1 MHLRRV
7 KNETQIQVF
16 TQADT
21 SRPACEWGGF
31 CRYVNCC
38 CVRIISEMSLKL
50 SSYKGTRDLYPS
62 DMRLRNY
69 IFNGWR
75 QVAEKYGYQ
84 EYMAP
89 LLEPLD
95 VYAAKSGEEIVNDQT
110 YSFVDRGG
118 RQMVI
123 RPEMT
128 PSITRMV
135 AARRQE
141 MPMPARLYSIANFM
155 RYERPQHG
163 REREFWQLNLDVFG
177 IANTYAELEIINMS
191 HDILTHFGATD
202 DMFTIR
208 VNDRRLTDFIMR
220 NYLGLSDDKTTR
232 MIKLLDRYDKLPSE
246 AFRSEACRILDGDE
260 AQLGRLMDV
269 IQSEQLDDLP
279 SEISDN
285 EITRPLRELLD
296 KLHQRG
302 LGNVYYN
309 VRLMRGFDYY
319 TGIVFEAFD
328 EAPENRRAMFGGGRY
343 DGLVGLFGVE
353 SLPVVG
359 VAPGETTFMEFL
371 SSHNLLPDLTNDCG
385 PTVTILPM
393 STDENDYASQLAD
406 QLRRAGIITSVD
418 YTDRKLDKKTK
429 VAVKNGAHY
438 VIYAGQDEVAANT
451 VPVKD
456 LSSGQQVKMP
466 VDQVADY
473 LLTQIS
479 GKIGDK

>member
-1 MHLRRV
+1 MRRV

-16 TQADT
+16 TQAGT

-50 SSYKGTRDLYPS
+50 SSYKGTRDLYPG

-75 QVAEKYGYQ
+75 RVAEKYGYQ

-232 MIKLLDRYDKLPSE
+232 MIKLLDRYDKLPFE
-246 AFRSEACRILDGDE
+246 VFHSEACRILDGDE
-260 AQLGRLMDV
+260 NQLARLMDV
-269 IQSEQLDDLP
+269 IQSERLDDLP

-302 LGNVYYN
+302 LDNVYYN

-371 SSHNLLPDLTNDCG
+371 SSHDLLPDLTNDGG

-393 STDENDYASQLAD
+393 STGENDYASQLAD

-438 VIYAGQDEVAANT
+438 VIYVGQDEVVANT
-451 VPVKD
+451 VSVKD

>member
-16 TQADT
+16 AQADT

-75 QVAEKYGYQ
+75 RVAEKYGYQ

-141 MPMPARLYSIANFM
+141 MPMPARLYSVANFM

-177 IANTYAELEIINMS
+177 IANIHAELEIINMS

-232 MIKLLDRYDKLPSE
+232 MIKLLDRYDKLPPEVFSSE
-246 AFRSEACRILDGDE
+246 AYKILDGNE

-302 LGNVYYN
+302 LDNVYYN

-371 SSHNLLPDLTNDCG
+371 SSHNLLPDLTNDSG
-385 PTVTILPM
+385 STVTILPM

-438 VIYAGQDEVAANT
+438 VIYVGQDEVAANT

-456 LSSGQQVKMP
+456 LSSGQQVKMS

>member
-1 MHLRRV
+1 
-7 KNETQIQVF
+7 
-16 TQADT
+16 
-21 SRPACEWGGF
+21 
-31 CRYVNCC
+31 
-38 CVRIISEMSLKL
+38 MSLKL
-50 SSYKGTRDLYPS
+50 SSYKGTRDLYPG

-110 YSFVDRGG
+110 YSFMDRGG

-246 AFRSEACRILDGDE
+246 VFHSEACKILDGDE
-260 AQLGRLMDV
+260 TQLGRLMDV

-302 LGNVYYN
+302 LDNVYYN

-353 SLPVVG
+353 PLPVVG

-371 SSHNLLPDLTNDCG
+371 SSHNLLPDLTNDG
-385 PTVTILPM
+385 GSTVTILPM
-393 STDENDYASQLAD
+393 STDENDYASLLAD
-406 QLRRAGIITSVD
+406 QLRQAGIITSVD

-438 VIYAGQDEVAANT
+438 VIYVGQDEVAANT